1 MSSILVTGARG
12 NIGSRVVDKLAKS
25 GARVRVLLRQP
36 GGRPDALNQPSVEIM
51 QGSYDDPAAVTA
63 AMAGVSRALFI
74 TAGPDLARH
83 DGALAVAAKAAGVE
97 HVVKLS
103 VMGARGGASEIP
115 GWHHDGE
122 QRIAA
127 TGLAT
132 TFVRP
137 TSFASN
143 ARGWA
148 GTLQTLGKAFGAL
161 GSAALPVIHPDDI
174 AEVVALALSSP
185 DHAGKVYELT
195 GPEALTPADQVA
207 ILGEVTGRR
216 FEYVNVE
223 DSSAV
228 KAMLDAGMPKPMAEA
243 MIHLVQAL
251 RGLGRVPP
259 GDAVPALLGR
269 PARTFRQWAN
279 ENAEIFQAKAAS

>member
-1 MSSILVTGARG
+1 
-12 NIGSRVVDKLAKS
+12 
-25 GARVRVLLRQP
+25 
-36 GGRPDALNQPSVEIM
+36 
-51 QGSYDDPAAVTA
+51 
-63 AMAGVSRALFI
+63 MAGVSRALFI

-83 DGALAVAAKAAGVE
+83 DGALALAAKAAGVE

-103 VMGARGGASEIP
+103 VMGAGTGSPEIP

-148 GTLQTLGKAFGAL
+148 GTLRSTGKAFGAF
-161 GSAALPVIHPDDI
+161 GDTALPVIHPDDI
-174 AEVVALALSSP
+174 ADVAVLALTAP
-185 DHAGKVYELT
+185 GHAGKVYEIT
-195 GPEALTPADQVA
+195 GPQALTPADQVA
-207 ILGEVTGRR
+207 ILAEVTGGR
-216 FEYVNVE
+216 FEYITVE
-223 DSSAV
+223 DDTAF
-228 KAMLDAGMPKPMAEA
+228 KGMIEAGMPKVMAEA

-251 RGLGRVPP
+251 RGLGRLAPNDCVPT
-259 GDAVPALLGR
+259 LLGR
-269 PARTFRQWAN
+269 PARTFRQWAT
-279 ENAEIFQAKAAS
+279 ENADLFQANAAP